1 MTAPKPLA
9 GTVRSHMI
17 APIAK
22 TQTFERTPHS
32 IGGKA
37 TTPMLQSI
45 GGKITTPMSV
55 ALALCAVVPAVL
67 FAILA
72 SYYVASTSSEALEQ
86 RYSRASSLYSVIL
99 RSKLSAAETIV
110 QTLTNR
116 DVGYDGALLKQAIA
130 NSRAFKSVVVVDR
143 DGLLAGGET
152 TLRPSPAQL
161 LALETGQIVLMPV
174 TLDGQL
180 TSIFMARAVN
190 GAGVPRLAYFELAPD
205 WIWKETATTTVQMHV
220 AVVDADGQIL
230 HSVGSVP
237 GDFGKI
243 FGDQVSL
250 AGERIAA
257 VRSLSWQGGG
267 AEWHGVLT
275 HIPLVNERITAVPWA
290 VVAFGRDVPLAART
304 GAIWEMLP
312 FVLALALGAAWVT
325 AVYLDRRY
333 RQPLRKLQQSLP
345 ALALRRFEP
354 IQPCG
359 ADEPR
364 RLIEEVNRCASGLH
378 EQFHALETLGE
389 IDKLLLGSAELE
401 QVLDAILSRVQ
412 SVTRCHCVGITLRDS
427 DAPGRGRVYIAA
439 NGLSELPVSRVEL
452 DDDMLATLATE
463 SSGLTIARCEDGRH
477 SFLKPLKDVGTDFFW
492 VWPVIVSDR
501 IEAILCVGYREAP
514 ATDPH
519 LAQNGGQFAERLA
532 VALSKSARDERLYRQ
547 AHFDPLTALP
557 NRILFRDRLAQEIA
571 NASAGLSRGA
581 LLYIDLDHFKRVNDS
596 VGHIAGDQMLTI
608 VAQRLR
614 SCVKEVDTVARL
626 GGDEFTVILRNVADP
641 DAARLV
647 GERIIESLR
656 LPVNIGGR
664 DHFVCA
670 SIGITLFPDDG
681 STIDDLMR
689 NADTAM
695 YRAKD
700 LGRGCTTFF
709 GVEMSGKPA
718 PATDTGLHNALRRRE
733 FSLFYQPQF
742 SVSNGKLIGV
752 EALLRWQ
759 TPRDGIRQP
768 GDFVPAAEE
777 SGLIIDIG
785 AWVLEAACAQ
795 MAAWR
800 DAHIAPPRIALNVS
814 AQQLKHVEFPK
825 LVRRALDK
833 YSLPADWLELELTET
848 VFADEAAGA
857 TLARLEQ
864 LGVHL
869 ALDDFGTGYSSLS
882 YLRQYPIGT
891 VKIDRTFLEEVPQN
905 PASATLVETIIVMAH
920 ALGKR
925 VVAEG
930 IETVEQL
937 DFLRERRCDVAQ
949 GFYLARP
956 LSVHV
961 VTELLQARTMSGQED
976 SDVREVG

>member
-1 MTAPKPLA
+1 MSAPNVRTHMA
-9 GTVRSHMI
+9 GRM
-17 APIAK
+17 A
-22 TQTFERTPHS
+22 
-32 IGGKA
+32 
-37 TTPMLQSI
+37 
-45 GGKITTPMSV
+45 V
-55 ALALCAVVPAVL
+55 ALAVCAAVPAVL
-67 FAILA
+67 FAIA
-72 SYYVASTSSEALEQ
+72 AGYHTASTAADALQQ
-86 RYSRASSLYSVIL
+86 RYARTSSFYSVIL
-99 RSKLSAAETIV
+99 RSKLGAT
-110 QTLTNR
+110 QTLLETLTGR
-116 DVGYDGALLKQAIA
+116 DVGYDGSSLKQQVA
-130 NSRAFKSVVVVDR
+130 NSRAFKSVVVATR
-143 DGLLAGGET
+143 DGLLAGGEA

-161 LALETGQIVLMPV
+161 LALETGQTVLMPV

-180 TSIFMARAVN
+180 LTIFMARAVS
-190 GAGVPRLAYFELAPD
+190 AGGIPRLAYFEVAPD
-205 WIWKETATTTVQMHV
+205 WLWRESAPTTPAMSV
-220 AVVDADGQIL
+220 AVVDADGHTL
-230 HSVGSVP
+230 HTVGAVP
-237 GDFGKI
+237 ADAGRMFSEHI
-243 FGDQVSL
+243 SL
-250 AGERIAA
+250 SGERTGA
-257 VRSLSWQGGG
+257 VRSLAWQAGGS
-267 AEWHGVLT
+267 EWHGVLT
-275 HIPLVNERITAVPWA
+275 HLPLVNERITAAPWA
-290 VVAFGRDVPLAART
+290 VVAFSRDVPFLARSS
-304 GAIWEMLP
+304 AIWEILP
-312 FVLALALGAAWVT
+312 VILLLALAGAWLGSI
-325 AVYLDRRY
+325 YLGRRY
-333 RQPLRKLQQSLP
+333 RLPLRRLQEGLP
-345 ALALRRFEP
+345 ALSERRYEA
-354 IQPCG
+354 IVPCG

-364 RLIEEVNRCASGLH
+364 MLIDELNRCAVNLY

-401 QVLDAILSRVQ
+401 QVLDAVLSRVQ
-412 SVTRCHCVGITLRDS
+412 AVTRCHCVGITLRDS
-427 DAPGRGRVYIAA
+427 DAPGRGRVYSAA
-439 NGLSELPVSRVEL
+439 KGLTELPVSRVEL
-452 DDDMLATLATE
+452 DDDMLTTLATE
-463 SSGLTIARCEDGRH
+463 SRGLTVARWEDGRH
-477 SFLKPLKDVGTDFFW
+477 SFLRPLKEVGADFFW
-492 VWPVIVSDR
+492 VWPVVVSDR
-501 IEAILCVGYREAP
+501 VEAILAVGYHEEP
-514 ATDPH
+514 AADAH
-519 LAQNGGQFAERLA
+519 LAGNGGQFAERLA

-547 AHFDPLTALP
+547 AHYDPLTALP

-596 VGHIAGDQMLTI
+596 VGHISGDQMLTI

-614 SCVKEVDTVARL
+614 SCVKEGDTVARL

-641 DAARLV
+641 DAARAV
-647 GERIIESLR
+647 GERIIDSLR

-709 GVEMSGKPA
+709 DLDMSRKPA
-718 PATDTGLHNALRRRE
+718 PATDTGLQLALRRRE

-742 SVSNGKLIGV
+742 AVSNGKLTGV

-759 TPRDGIRQP
+759 TPRDGLRQP
-768 GDFVPAAEE
+768 AEFVPAAEE

-785 AWVLEAACAQ
+785 GWVLDAACAQ
-795 MAAWR
+795 LAAWR
-800 DAHIAPPRIALNVS
+800 DANIAPPRLALNVS

-833 YSLPADWLELELTET
+833 YGLPAELIELELTES

-857 TLARLEQ
+857 TLARLQQ
-864 LGVHL
+864 LGVYL

-891 VKIDRTFLEEVPQN
+891 VKIDRTFLEEVPHN
-905 PASATLVETIIVMAH
+905 PASSTLVETIIVMSH

-937 DFLRERRCDVAQ
+937 DFLRERRCDIAQ

-956 LSVHV
+956 LSSHV
-961 VTELLQARTMSGQED
+961 VTELLQARTMADREA
-976 SDVREVG
+976 SDMRDVG

>member
-1 MTAPKPLA
+1 MGAPNVK
-9 GTVRSHMI
+9 THMLGQM
-17 APIAK
+17 A
-22 TQTFERTPHS
+22 
-32 IGGKA
+32 
-37 TTPMLQSI
+37 
-45 GGKITTPMSV
+45 V
-55 ALALCAVVPAVL
+55 ALAVCAAVPAVL
-67 FAILA
+67 FAIVA
-72 SYYVASTSSEALEQ
+72 AYYVASTATETVQQ
-86 RYSRASSLYSVIL
+86 RYLRAGSFYSVIL
-99 RSKLSAAETIV
+99 RSKLGAAETLV
-110 QTLTNR
+110 ETLTGR
-116 DVGYDGALLKQAIA
+116 DVGYDGAALKQEVA
-130 NSRAFKSVVVVDR
+130 NSRAFKSVVVATR
-143 DGLLAGGET
+143 NGLLAGGET
-152 TLRPSPAQL
+152 TLRPSAAQL
-161 LALETGQIVLMPV
+161 LALETGQTVLMPV

-180 TSIFMARAVN
+180 LTIFMARSVS
-190 GAGVPRLAYFELAPD
+190 AGGFPRLAYFELAPD
-205 WIWKETATTTVQMHV
+205 WLWQESVPTTPAMVM
-220 AVVDADGQIL
+220 AVVDADGHVL
-230 HSVGSVP
+230 HTVGSLP
-237 GDFGKI
+237 TDAGRMFAGY
-243 FGDQVSL
+243 VSL
-250 AGERIAA
+250 AGERTAA
-257 VRSLSWQGGG
+257 VRPLAWQAGGS
-267 AEWHGVLT
+267 EWHGILT
-275 HIPLVNERITAVPWA
+275 HLPLVNERITAVPWA
-290 VVAFGRDVPLAART
+290 VVAFSRDVPFLARS
-304 GAIWEMLP
+304 GAIWEIFP
-312 FVLALALGAAWVT
+312 FVLAVALAAAWLGAI
-325 AVYLDRRY
+325 YLGRRY
-333 RQPLRKLQQSLP
+333 RLPLLRLRESLP
-345 ALALRRFEP
+345 ALPERRYEP
-354 IQPCG
+354 IVPCG

-364 RLIEEVNRCASGLH
+364 MLIDELNRCSVDLY

-401 QVLDAILSRVQ
+401 QVLDAVLSRVQ

-427 DAPGRGRVYIAA
+427 DAPGRGRVYSAA
-439 NGLSELPVSRVEL
+439 KGLSELPVSRVEL
-452 DDDMLATLATE
+452 DDDMLTTLATE
-463 SSGLTIARCEDGRH
+463 SRGLTVARCEECRH
-477 SFLKPLKDVGTDFFW
+477 SFLKPLKDTGADFFW

-501 IEAILCVGYREAP
+501 VEAILAVGYHEAP
-514 ATDPH
+514 AANPH
-519 LAQNGGQFAERLA
+519 LARNGGQFAERLA

-557 NRILFRDRLAQEIA
+557 NRILFRDRLAQEVA

-614 SCVKEVDTVARL
+614 SCVKEGDTVARL
-626 GGDEFTVILRNVADP
+626 GGDEFTIILRNVADP
-641 DAARLV
+641 ESARTV
-647 GERIIESLR
+647 GERIIDSLR

-709 GVEMSGKPA
+709 DLDMGRKPT
-718 PATDTGLHNALRRRE
+718 PATDSGLHLALRRRE

-742 SVSNGKLIGV
+742 AVSNGKLTGV

-759 TPRDGIRQP
+759 TPRDGLRQP
-768 GDFVPAAEE
+768 AEFIPAAEE

-785 AWVLEAACAQ
+785 GWVLDAACAQ
-795 MAAWR
+795 LAAWR
-800 DAHIAPPRIALNVS
+800 DAAIAPPRLALNVS

-833 YSLPADWLELELTET
+833 YGLSAELIELELTES

-857 TLARLEQ
+857 TLARLQQ

-905 PASATLVETIIVMAH
+905 PASSTLVETIIVMSH

-930 IETVEQL
+930 IETAEQL
-937 DFLRERRCDVAQ
+937 DFLRERRCDIAQ

-956 LSVHV
+956 LSSHV
-961 VTELLQARTMSGQED
+961 VTELLQARTIADREG
-976 SDVREVG
+976 SDVREAG